1 MEDLS
6 DLALEAAERYTLTG
20 EPLSKIIANIA
31 LREALTT
38 EQIKRVVENAN
49 RAVFAKLFSN
59 GVHEFDIAKLEDVL
73 SVLHDN
79 GGAESNDNI
88 SENEETEYNLDG
100 LEGINMDDNALNLF
114 REFFGVSEE
123 EASKLNKKPEDDS
136 TIVIKLTRVKQAAE
150 EVKSANQEFELDYNT
165 LVEQISQ
172 ALKYLTPSKLQIE
185 LLKRVPKGI
194 SRTEYE
200 QIVRQAISDAQQLI
214 QQDPESYVHTKVSA
228 FGSNRKNNQ
237 SPFTQRDFEEYVPIA
252 KPTDRNYNDYL
263 DSLKAVTSS
272 CRDDKSLYALREDLT
287 SNIPETIP
295 EQDRDTYKKLIH
307 QMIMEARSLNK
318 MRSALLEAKKPGE
331 QNVLDLD
338 DPDNLIL
345 INQLADA
352 LTSPNFNEEQ
362 LRKKVVDPSQ
372 PDSDVNALVLEEALN
387 KAKYLVNKYPDTFRK
402 QPKQASEQEIVNK
415 KKKPDITNLPPE
427 QYQQLLDAKLMEQYY
442 KSILPT
448 SVAKSTTTS
457 SNPITLA
464 VQKARAKRI
473 LKPIAKAYKIRRK
486 MMEQYYLNNIDNNQ
500 PM

>member
-1 MEDLS
+1 MTSSQRKALATFS
-6 DLALEAAERYTLTG
+6 DMLL
-20 EPLSKIIANIA
+20 
-31 LREALTT
+31 
-38 EQIKRVVENAN
+38 
-49 RAVFAKLFSN
+49 
-59 GVHEFDIAKLEDVL
+59 
-73 SVLHDN
+73 
-79 GGAESNDNI
+79 
-88 SENEETEYNLDG
+88 
-100 LEGINMDDNALNLF
+100 
-114 REFFGVSEE
+114 
-123 EASKLNKKPEDDS
+123 
-136 TIVIKLTRVKQAAE
+136 
-150 EVKSANQEFELDYNT
+150 KSAEDT
-165 LVEQISQ
+165 
-172 ALKYLTPSKLQIE
+172 
-185 LLKRVPKGI
+185 
-194 SRTEYE
+194 YE
-200 QIVRQAISDAQQLI
+200 
-214 QQDPESYVHTKVSA
+214 KVSA

-272 CRDDKSLYALREDLT
+272 CRDDKSLYALREDLI

-331 QNVLDLD
+331 QSVLDLD

-372 PDSDVNALVLEEALN
+372 PDSDVNALVWEEALN

-448 SVAKSTTTS
+448 SVAKATTTS

-464 VQKARAKRI
+464 VQKARARRI

-486 MMEQYYLNNIDNNQ
+486 MMEQYYLNNMDNNQ
-500 PM
+500 PMQ